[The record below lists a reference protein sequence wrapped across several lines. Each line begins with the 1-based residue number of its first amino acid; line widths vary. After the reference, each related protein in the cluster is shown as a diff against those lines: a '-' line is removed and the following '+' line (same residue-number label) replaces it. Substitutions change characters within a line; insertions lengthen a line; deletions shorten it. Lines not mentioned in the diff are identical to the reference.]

1 MPYDPTADLRTQI
14 TTSLASSFRH
24 LRPLPDVESE
34 SDTYIDCLLLHSP
47 LRTVEETIQGWGIL
61 EEFVPSRIRSLGI
74 SNVSLPVLQAIVT
87 AAKVKP
93 TMVQNR
99 FYPETRYD
107 VPLRKFCQENGIV
120 YQSFW
125 TLTGNP
131 KLLRCPAVI
140 DLTKA
145 VGVSKEIALYSLVM
159 GLDIAVLNGTT
170 SKGNMEA
177 DLEGVALVQKWR
189 DENAKNWNELIRDF
203 EATLSA

>member
-1 MPYDPTADLRTQI
+1 
-14 TTSLASSFRH
+14 
-24 LRPLPDVESE
+24 
-34 SDTYIDCLLLHSP
+34 
-47 LRTVEETIQGWGIL
+47 
-61 EEFVPSRIRSLGI
+61 VPSRIRSLGI
-74 SNVSLPVLQAIVT
+74 SNVSLPVLQAIV
-87 AAKVKP
+87 AAVKVKP

-99 FYPETRYD
+99 FYPDTRYD

-145 VGVSKEIALYSLVM
+145 AGVSKEIALYSLVM

-170 SKGNMEA
+170 SKDNMEA

-189 DENAKNWNELIRDF
+189 DGNATNWNELIRDF
-203 EATLSA
+203 EATLSS